1 MIRDQAELVET
12 RVILQQ
18 LGFMADTS
26 RGSDNTLAGAIKRF
40 QAKAGLTLDGQ
51 ITPSLLA
58 MLRATKT
65 QVAALQVTP
74 NPGNRGLHRRLPG
87 LGTATPYHTL
97 PLRTVE
103 LSTSVAVAPAAV
115 SEAKGQAKCHRKM
128 P

>member
-1 MIRDQAELVET
+1 
-12 RVILQQ
+12 
-18 LGFMADTS
+18 MADTS

-74 NPGNRGLHRRLPG
+74 NPGKNRRLHRRLPG

-115 SEAKGQAKCHRKM
+115 SEAKGQAKCHRVVDGYR
-128 P
+128 

>member
-1 MIRDQAELVET
+1 
-12 RVILQQ
+12 
-18 LGFMADTS
+18 MADTS

-74 NPGNRGLHRRLPG
+74 NPGKNRRG

-115 SEAKGQAKCHRKM
+115 SEAKGQAKCHRVVDGYR
-128 P
+128 